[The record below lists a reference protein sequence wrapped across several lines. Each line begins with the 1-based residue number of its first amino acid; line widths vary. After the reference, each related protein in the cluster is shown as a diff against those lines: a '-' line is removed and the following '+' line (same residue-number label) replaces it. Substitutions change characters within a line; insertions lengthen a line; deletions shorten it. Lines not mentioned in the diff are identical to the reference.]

1 MADGTDLPEQP
12 ADDDEPE
19 WLTVRRAE
27 VALALSIAAIVAAYL
42 LSDSGSAPRF
52 VVTFAAGA
60 VALASLRFVLGGRRN
75 RE

>member
-12 ADDDEPE
+12 TDDDPP

-27 VALALSIAAIVAAYL
+27 VALALSIVAMAAAYV
-42 LSDSGSAPRF
+42 LSDSGSAVRF

-60 VALASLRFVLGGRRN
+60 IAIMSLRFLLRGRHTRK
-75 RE
+75 